1 NDRFYTMYRE
11 KYKQDPGFQI
21 RKNVYNLKMHM
32 RHIVMYPEEL
42 YNRQGA
48 EKCLRVIQETV

>member
-1 NDRFYTMYRE
+1 MYRE